1 MHIYFTSLHYVVTQN
16 VVFNKTFNVMSEID
30 DVHLPE
36 LEEEIIEIF
45 RKAMNKKDIG
55 FDLGL
60 EKKKSL
66 TPSFIDEGF
75 SGWHTK

>member
-55 FDLGL
+55 FDL
-60 EKKKSL
+60 
-66 TPSFIDEGF
+66 
-75 SGWHTK
+75 